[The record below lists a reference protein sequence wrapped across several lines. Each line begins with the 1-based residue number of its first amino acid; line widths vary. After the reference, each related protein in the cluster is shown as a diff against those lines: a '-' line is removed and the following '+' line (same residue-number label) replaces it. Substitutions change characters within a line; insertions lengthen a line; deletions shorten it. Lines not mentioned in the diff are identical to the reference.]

1 MVKIY
6 SKKRDGSLL
15 LSHHFRVREF
25 WTAGDEIRIDEE
37 LVDRLEA
44 LYEELDC
51 SKIIITSGYRPGEA
65 GSQHALGKAAD
76 VNCWHKTATG
86 EERYQG
92 KEILL
97 AAEKVGFRGIGWIA
111 GSAASRAA
119 VHLDTREKAY
129 RFDEADGNRMVKDNS
144 WYAYFGLEKPGE
156 ATGNPYAEPAGLLQ
170 KGSQGDGVR
179 WVQWQLSQM
188 HGHGEVAV
196 DGLFGDKTE
205 AAVLAVQRE
214 AGLSADGI
222 VGPDTRAALVEK
234 PGAPESGAP
243 SVVYQVYTAAN
254 KWLPEVTDYGEGS
267 DGYAGYPG
275 HAVQGVRARLT
286 RGSIEYRIHIDNRWL
301 PWVKDRQDYAGLYG
315 KDADGLQMR
324 LVGLDGYAVE
334 YRVARK
340 DGGYWAWVRNY
351 GEGSEGYAGSFGQ
364 PFDRLQCRIV
374 RA

>member
-1 MVKIY
+1 MGKEY
-6 SKKRDGSLL
+6 SRKKDGNVE
-15 LSHHFRVREF
+15 LSPHFKVREF

-37 LVDRLEA
+37 LIDRLEA

-144 WYAYFGLEKPGE
+144 WYAYFGLEKP
-156 ATGNPYAEPAGLLQ
+156 
-170 KGSQGDGVR
+170 
-179 WVQWQLSQM
+179 
-188 HGHGEVAV
+188 
-196 DGLFGDKTE
+196 
-205 AAVLAVQRE
+205 
-214 AGLSADGI
+214 AD
-222 VGPDTRAALVEK
+222 
-234 PGAPESGAP
+234 PGAPAAP
-243 SVVYQVYTAAN
+243 PDISYQAYIQGRG
-254 KWLPEVTDYGEGS
+254 WLPAVTNCGEGP
-267 DGYAGYPG
+267 DGYAGIYGEPIS
-275 HAVQGVRARLT
+275 GVYAWLSAGSVKYRLHSA
-286 RGSIEYRIHIDNRWL
+286 GRWL
-301 PWVKDRQDYAGLYG
+301 PWVVDRQDYAGILG
-315 KDADGLQMR
+315 TQADGVQMQ
-324 LVGLDGYAVE
+324 LVDLPGYSIQ
-334 YRVARK
+334 YRAADTAGK
-340 DGGYWAWVRNY
+340 YWAWVTDY
-351 GEGSEGYAGSFGQ
+351 GEGSEGYAGSFGK
-364 PFDRLQCRIV
+364 PFTGLQCRIV